1 MNNETVI
8 TSLYDLFLYL
18 DDTKGYVD
26 NIIYYHNENKDVD
39 LDEILMYLSSVNEII
54 DAIKDYI
61 SKNLYI

>member
-18 DDTKGYVD
+18 DDIKGYVD
-26 NIIYYHNENKDVD
+26 NILYYHNENKDVD